1 MDLIKYRKW
10 GESTFLHVS
19 HKDPNLLDVLE
30 RDLLALSGGH
40 GEDVHLQ
47 GSQSQ
52 CGVRLQFRAEAFQDH
67 VVTTLQQNIAQSHV
81 SGPFLRFS
89 GGDSTLHWEVDATL
103 RPDWCGRTGSQLMWH
118 EICLRGSRFSQT
130 QMEKMETQKAEH

>member
-1 MDLIKYRKW
+1 MDLIKSRKW
-10 GESTFLHVS
+10 GKSTFLNVS
-19 HKDPNLLDVLE
+19 LKVPDLLDVLE
-30 RDLLALSGGH
+30 RDLLALPGGH

-67 VVTTLQQNIAQSHV
+67 VVTTLQQNRAPSHV

-89 GGDSTLHWEVDATL
+89 GGDSTLHWEVHATP
-103 RPDWCGRTGSQLMWH
+103 RSDWRGRTGSQPMWH
-118 EICLRGSRFSQT
+118 EIRLRGSRFFSNPDGDNGNT
-130 QMEKMETQKAEH
+130 EG